1 MDPRLQAGL
10 ELQLD
15 KQAQQETDIG
25 NTDTAPEIEAPE
37 PILKPGD
44 LEPDIELD
52 TPLSGGVTSEDK
64 EDKQAPVSSGQL
76 MSTMLRGVTRT

>member
-1 MDPRLQAGL
+1 MDLRLQAGL

-52 TPLSGGVTSEDK
+52 RPFVGEVTSEDE
-64 EDKQAPVSSGQL
+64 EDKQASVSSGQI
-76 MSTMLRGVTRT
+76 MSTMLRGIANN